1 MIAPF
6 VALLLATAAGVE
18 YRGTLEPRL
27 TAPPLLHRGGSFAR
41 ATQQQKRAL
50 HSDISSSD
58 KVFAGTIDGATAFV
72 VEHEG
77 VRPTLYVDVNRDGRI
92 TPNEKFS
99 LGPGMDDLQA
109 GVVLVEFPLSGS
121 TPSEYPVRVYV
132 YRAQK
137 DPNSRIVGESPFAYV
152 RGSVKVNG
160 RPVLVEWMFNA
171 KKGAVDLTYGWQGMD
186 VDGDGEID
194 TRVTSAEYLFANDEM
209 PIFQVGEVYLSTKSI
224 DFAKHEVVL
233 VTHDSSEYRNI
244 ALKPGTLV
252 PDFQFTDFGGQH
264 RKLSDFA
271 GKLVLLDFWASWC
284 HPCVADLPSVKN
296 AYDGLHGRGLEVIGM
311 NVDEDAAKAREMIA
325 REKLRYP

>member
-109 GVVLVEFPLSGS
+109 GVVLVSFRFPVVHQASIRFAFTS
-121 TPSEYPVRVYV
+121 TAR
-132 YRAQK
+132 R
-137 DPNSRIVGESPFAYV
+137 RTRTRESSANLLLLTFA
-152 RGSVKVNG
+152 
-160 RPVLVEWMFNA
+160 
-171 KKGAVDLTYGWQGMD
+171 
-186 VDGDGEID
+186 
-194 TRVTSAEYLFANDEM
+194 
-209 PIFQVGEVYLSTKSI
+209 EV
-224 DFAKHEVVL
+224 
-233 VTHDSSEYRNI
+233 
-244 ALKPGTLV
+244 
-252 PDFQFTDFGGQH
+252 
-264 RKLSDFA
+264 
-271 GKLVLLDFWASWC
+271 
-284 HPCVADLPSVKN
+284 
-296 AYDGLHGRGLEVIGM
+296 
-311 NVDEDAAKAREMIA
+311 
-325 REKLRYP
+325 